1 MGGSAV
7 EDTCRRHSHS
17 ASIHPIV
24 TPRFAADPTG
34 KAPKHASQLRSFHG
48 CHSIPQLSQSLIFR
62 IGGNTS
68 TTFRNA
74 IGAFLLSE
82 YAFRNNPNR
91 GGARRFPPP
100 YKREEC
106 CIGRSC
112 YSKRST
118 TETVIGGEPER
129 SKQKHSGKPIGREVP
144 GMSPSANSG
153 TRCRSVSAKQ
163 KRELEI
169 LQLRGRSSS

>member
-1 MGGSAV
+1 MRYISRTSVTTPMGGSAV

-91 GGARRFPPP
+91 GVSPPLQEGGVLYRAFLLFKKKYHRNCDWGGAR
-100 YKREEC
+100 
-106 CIGRSC
+106 
-112 YSKRST
+112 
-118 TETVIGGEPER
+118 
-129 SKQKHSGKPIGREVP
+129 
-144 GMSPSANSG
+144 
-153 TRCRSVSAKQ
+153 
-163 KRELEI
+163 EI
-169 LQLRGRSSS
+169 